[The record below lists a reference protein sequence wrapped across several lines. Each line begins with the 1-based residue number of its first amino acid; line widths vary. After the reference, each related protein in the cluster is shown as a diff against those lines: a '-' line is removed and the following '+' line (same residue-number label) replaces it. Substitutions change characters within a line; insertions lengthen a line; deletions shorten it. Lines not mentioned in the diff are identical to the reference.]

1 MASKLKP
8 SVKQYVK
15 DARGRMTQRFE
26 WKHYT
31 PASTKTEELVELYT
45 DMCKDKLTDEGFNE
59 PQCQDMLNLAA
70 NN

>member
-8 SVKQYVK
+8 SVKQYIK

-45 DMCKDKLTDEGFNE
+45 KLPRKRGLIKVELLKRGVEVPVLAKD
-59 PQCQDMLNLAA
+59 
-70 NN
+70 

>member
-8 SVKQYVK
+8 SVKKYVK

-45 DMCKDKLTDEGFNE
+45 KLPRKRGLIKVELLKRGVE
-59 PQCQDMLNLAA
+59 VPVLAKS
-70 NN
+70 